1 MTSIGLAGRGAS
13 RRWWRRAGFTLLEV
27 LAALGVLVSVGIIA
41 HGAGFAMMRLAVAA
55 QAESVGLFLAEEKI
69 EELLALPGP
78 LRRSGN
84 DDLLAP
90 RARVRRIWRIDEA
103 PPAPGFVRIE
113 VSTSWEVPQVTILN
127 LVAVAS

>member
-1 MTSIGLAGRGAS
+1 M
-13 RRWWRRAGFTLLEV
+13 
-27 LAALGVLVSVGIIA
+27 SVGIIA

-69 EELLALPGP
+69 EELLSLPAS

-84 DDLLAP
+84 DDLVVSGVG
-90 RARVRRIWRIDEA
+90 VRRIWRIEEA
-103 PPAPGFVRIE
+103 SPAPGLVRIE
-113 VSTSWEVPQVTILN
+113 VSTSWEVPQITVLN